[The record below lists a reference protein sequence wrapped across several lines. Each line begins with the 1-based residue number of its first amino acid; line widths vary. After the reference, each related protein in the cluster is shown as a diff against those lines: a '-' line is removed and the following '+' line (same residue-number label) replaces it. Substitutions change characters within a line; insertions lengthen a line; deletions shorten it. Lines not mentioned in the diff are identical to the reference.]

1 MALVDG
7 ETGKTDQRKTIVW
20 EKVLLVRR
28 MGFQLVWLDS
38 IPISNVTKDE
48 F

>member
-7 ETGKTDQRKTIVW
+7 ETGKTIVW